1 MAELI
6 LRTLHLP
13 GTEVMLL
20 DEDGAPT
27 QATMTG
33 TTRIGLTIIH
43 QLQIEDGDL
52 AHNLSAQL
60 QGTDLVPSTRTH
72 LTGVMEFL
80 SSG

>member
-1 MAELI
+1 MAEPI
-6 LRTLHLP
+6 IHTLHLP

-27 QATMTG
+27 QATTTG
-33 TTRIGLTIIH
+33 TTRTGLALTH
-43 QLQIEDGDL
+43 QLQIEDEDP

-60 QGTDLVPSTRTH
+60 QGTDLAPSTRTH